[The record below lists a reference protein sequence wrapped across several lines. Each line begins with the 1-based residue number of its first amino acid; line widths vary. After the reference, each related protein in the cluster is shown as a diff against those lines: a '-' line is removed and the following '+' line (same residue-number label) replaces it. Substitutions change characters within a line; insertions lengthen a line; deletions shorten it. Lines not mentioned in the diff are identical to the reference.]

1 MYDDFQIISANL
13 KYLREKSGYTQEQLA
28 EITGLSVSHISKV
41 EAGLRRVGMKTYISI
56 LQALNVEGNDY
67 INLAVKDSNE
77 NNIKQYLA
85 IFEGC
90 SEAETKFLLNS
101 LESLKANL
109 KQLNPHA
116 SIKKWRQAIFL
127 FARKEK
133 GDSICQDIHLY
144 S

>member
-90 SEAETKFLLNS
+90 SEAKRSFCLTAWKV
-101 LESLKANL
+101 
-109 KQLNPHA
+109 
-116 SIKKWRQAIFL
+116 
-127 FARKEK
+127 
-133 GDSICQDIHLY
+133 
-144 S
+144 

>member
-90 SEAETKFLLNS
+90 SEADTKVLLNS
-101 LESLKANL
+101 LERLKANL
-109 KQLNPHA
+109 NHLYPHA
-116 SIKKWRQAIFL
+116 A
-127 FARKEK
+127 
-133 GDSICQDIHLY
+133 
-144 S
+144 

>member
-85 IFEGC
+85 IF
-90 SEAETKFLLNS
+90 
-101 LESLKANL
+101 
-109 KQLNPHA
+109 
-116 SIKKWRQAIFL
+116 
-127 FARKEK
+127 
-133 GDSICQDIHLY
+133 
-144 S
+144 

>member
-85 IFEGC
+85 IFE
-90 SEAETKFLLNS
+90 S
-101 LESLKANL
+101 L
-109 KQLNPHA
+109 
-116 SIKKWRQAIFL
+116 
-127 FARKEK
+127 
-133 GDSICQDIHLY
+133 
-144 S
+144 

>member
-90 SEAETKFLLNS
+90 
-101 LESLKANL
+101 
-109 KQLNPHA
+109 
-116 SIKKWRQAIFL
+116 
-127 FARKEK
+127 
-133 GDSICQDIHLY
+133 C
-144 S
+144 

>member
-1 MYDDFQIISANL
+1 MSFLL
-13 KYLREKSGYTQEQLA
+13 KYYSSNHVT
-28 EITGLSVSHISKV
+28 IMDSVN
-41 EAGLRRVGMKTYISI
+41 R
-56 LQALNVEGNDY
+56 LNVEGNDY

-116 SIKKWRQAIFL
+116 A
-127 FARKEK
+127 
-133 GDSICQDIHLY
+133 
-144 S
+144 

>member
-67 INLAVKDSNE
+67 INLAIKDSNE
-77 NNIKQYLA
+77 NIIKQYLA

-90 SEAETKFLLNS
+90 SEAEIKFLLNC

-109 KQLNPHA
+109 KQLNPHVA
-116 SIKKWRQAIFL
+116 
-127 FARKEK
+127 
-133 GDSICQDIHLY
+133 
-144 S
+144 

>member
-90 SEAETKFLLNS
+90 SVSDE
-101 LESLKANL
+101 
-109 KQLNPHA
+109 
-116 SIKKWRQAIFL
+116 
-127 FARKEK
+127 
-133 GDSICQDIHLY
+133 
-144 S
+144 

>member
-77 NNIKQYLA
+77 NNIVSD
-85 IFEGC
+85 E
-90 SEAETKFLLNS
+90 
-101 LESLKANL
+101 
-109 KQLNPHA
+109 
-116 SIKKWRQAIFL
+116 
-127 FARKEK
+127 
-133 GDSICQDIHLY
+133 
-144 S
+144 

>member
-90 SEAETKFLLNS
+90 LLS
-101 LESLKANL
+101 
-109 KQLNPHA
+109 
-116 SIKKWRQAIFL
+116 
-127 FARKEK
+127 
-133 GDSICQDIHLY
+133 
-144 S
+144 

>member
-1 MYDDFQIISANL
+1 
-13 KYLREKSGYTQEQLA
+13 
-28 EITGLSVSHISKV
+28 
-41 EAGLRRVGMKTYISI
+41 MKTYISI

-90 SEAETKFLLNS
+90 SEAETKSLLNS

-109 KQLNPHA
+109 KQLNPHPA
-116 SIKKWRQAIFL
+116 
-127 FARKEK
+127 
-133 GDSICQDIHLY
+133 
-144 S
+144 

>member
-85 IFEGC
+85 I
-90 SEAETKFLLNS
+90 LRL
-101 LESLKANL
+101 
-109 KQLNPHA
+109 
-116 SIKKWRQAIFL
+116 
-127 FARKEK
+127 
-133 GDSICQDIHLY
+133 
-144 S
+144 